1 MVAVLA
7 VMAPA
12 IASVVTTDRFIVRAE
27 DTFTEDVYVAA
38 QSGRVE
44 GTIEGDL
51 VIATGSLVISGTVTG
66 DVYALASGRVSVE
79 ADGAIGGSLRGAA
92 RDVVVVGTVT
102 DDVAVT
108 ALTTSIDR
116 GPGVEVGRDLVAFGG
131 SVTLSGDVGRDVR
144 GRVVNAAISGTVGRD
159 LDVAVER
166 LVIKGDAS
174 IGGDVLYR
182 STRQAA
188 ISPVATIAG
197 QVVRLPAQSNF
208 VYGVVLTIA
217 NLVGFLG
224 FLVLGIIVLWFFRN
238 SSSAAAGAVIGHPIR
253 TFLIGLAFVVV
264 APVAALVLA
273 VTLVGLPVAVMVL
286 LGILVL
292 LLVGPVPA
300 VTAFGD
306 RLLRGRG
313 GLFGG
318 FLFGA
323 VLWRL
328 GIWLIPLVGGVLYLV
343 GLVWGTGGWVYGGWR
358 LRFAPASQVRSERVS
373 EAANLGESDDD
384 RRPADGADS
393 APPVTEDEDES
404 PGTAGLSG
412 PEIPEP
418 EEPEEPPEPDEWG
431 LPRSQ

>member
-1 MVAVLA
+1 MITAVAA
-7 VMAPA
+7 VTAPA
-12 IASVVTTDRFIVRAE
+12 FASVVTTDRFIVRVE
-27 DTFTEDVYVAA
+27 DTFTEDVYVAS

-79 ADGAIGGSLRGAA
+79 SGGVIGGSLRGAA
-92 RDVVVVGTVT
+92 RDVVVVGAVG
-102 DDVAVT
+102 DDVAVA
-108 ALTTSIDR
+108 ALSTSIDR

-131 SVTLSGDVGRDVR
+131 SVTVSGDVGRDVR
-144 GRVVNAAISGTVGRD
+144 GRMINAAISGTIGRD

-166 LVIKGDAS
+166 LVVKGDAA

-188 ISPVATIAG
+188 ISPVATVAG

-224 FLVLGIIVLWFFRN
+224 FLVLGILVLWLFRN
-238 SSSAAAGAVIGHPIR
+238 SSSAAVGAVIRHPVR
-253 TFLIGLAFVVV
+253 TLLLGLAFVVV
-264 APVAALVLA
+264 APLTALVLA
-273 VTLVGLPVAVMVL
+273 VTLVGLPVAAMVL
-286 LGILVL
+286 LAMVVL

-300 VTAFGD
+300 VTAVGD
-306 RLLRGRG
+306 RLLRGRA

-318 FLFGA
+318 FLLGA

-328 GIWLIPLVGGVLYLV
+328 GIWLVPLVGGVLYLV
-343 GLVWGTGGWVYGGWR
+343 GLVWGTGGWVYGGWHQ
-358 LRFAPASQVRSERVS
+358 RFAGSDRPTPHEDGGAPESQ
-373 EAANLGESDDD
+373 
-384 RRPADGADS
+384 
-393 APPVTEDEDES
+393 
-404 PGTAGLSG
+404 
-412 PEIPEP
+412 IPEPARERTPEPTYPPEEAEVP
-418 EEPEEPPEPDEWG
+418 EEPEPPDD
-431 LPRSQ
+431 R

>member
-1 MVAVLA
+1 MLVVVTAL
-7 VMAPA
+7 MAPA

-51 VIATGSLVISGTVTG
+51 VIATGSLVITGTVTG

-79 ADGAIGGSLRGAA
+79 AGGVIGGSLRGAA
-92 RDVVVVGTVT
+92 RDVVVVGMVT

-108 ALTTSIDR
+108 ALATSIDR

-166 LVIKGDAS
+166 LVIKGNAQ

-224 FLVLGIIVLWFFRN
+224 FLVLGIFMLWLFRN
-238 SSSAAAGAVIGHPIR
+238 SSSAAVGAVIGHPIR

-273 VTLVGLPVAVMVL
+273 VTLVGLPVAAMVL
-286 LGILVL
+286 LGMFVL

-318 FLFGA
+318 FLLGA

-358 LRFAPASQVRSERVS
+358 LRFAPGSQVRSEPVPELQNVS
-373 EAANLGESDDD
+373 ESEDDHRPVAGEV
-384 RRPADGADS
+384 P
-393 APPVTEDEDES
+393 APPATED
-404 PGTAGLSG
+404 TAGLSG
-412 PEIPEP
+412 SEIPEP
-418 EEPEEPPEPDEWG
+418 EEPEPEEPPEPDEWG
-431 LPRSQ
+431 LPHSQ

>member
-1 MVAVLA
+1 MITAVAA
-7 VMAPA
+7 VAAPA
-12 IASVVTTDRFIVRAE
+12 FASVVTTDRFIVRAE
-27 DTFTEDVYVAA
+27 DTFTEDVYVAS

-79 ADGAIGGSLRGAA
+79 SGGVIGGSLRGAA
-92 RDVVVVGTVT
+92 RDVVVVGAVS
-102 DDVAVT
+102 DDVAVA
-108 ALTTSIDR
+108 ALSTSIDR

-131 SVTLSGDVGRDVR
+131 SVTVSGDVGRNVR
-144 GRVVNAAISGTVGRD
+144 GRMVNAAISGTIGRD

-166 LVIKGDAS
+166 LVVKGDAT

-188 ISPVATIAG
+188 ISPVATVVG

-224 FLVLGIIVLWFFRN
+224 FLVLGILVLWLFRN
-238 SSSAAAGAVIGHPIR
+238 SSSAAVGAVIRHPIR
-253 TFLIGLAFVVV
+253 TLLVGLGFVVV
-264 APVAALVLA
+264 APLTTLVLA
-273 VTLVGLPVAVMVL
+273 VTLVGLPVAAMVL
-286 LGILVL
+286 LAMVVL

-300 VTAFGD
+300 VTAVGD
-306 RLLRGRG
+306 RLLRGRA

-318 FLFGA
+318 FLLGA

-328 GIWLIPLVGGVLYLV
+328 GIWLVPLVGGVVYLV
-343 GLVWGTGGWVYGGWR
+343 GLVWGTGGWVYGGWHQ
-358 LRFAPASQVRSERVS
+358 RFGGPGRATSQPIAAVAGEAPTAPSAPAPHEDEGVPELQIPEPASERTPEPTHPPEGA
-373 EAANLGESDDD
+373 EA
-384 RRPADGADS
+384 
-393 APPVTEDEDES
+393 
-404 PGTAGLSG
+404 
-412 PEIPEP
+412 P
-418 EEPEEPPEPDEWG
+418 EEPEPPDE
-431 LPRSQ
+431 